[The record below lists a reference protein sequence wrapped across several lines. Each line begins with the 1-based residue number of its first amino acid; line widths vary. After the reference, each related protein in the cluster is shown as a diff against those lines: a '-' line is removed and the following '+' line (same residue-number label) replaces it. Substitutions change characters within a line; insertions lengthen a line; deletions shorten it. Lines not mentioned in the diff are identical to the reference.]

1 MSIKLDF
8 KQSHELL
15 HTLLI
20 RHHPE
25 ARLDYFLIGN
35 DRSERVKLCILDACR
50 LLELGIRL
58 GLSRDELWARAKGG
72 DVPSD
77 GARLEQLETIILLI
91 RQKGNKHERTPI
103 MIRMRRKRWSGK

>member
-1 MSIKLDF
+1 VSIKLDF

-15 HTLLI
+15 DTLLI
-20 RHHPE
+20 RLHPE

-35 DRSERVKLCILDACR
+35 DCSKRVKLCILDACR

-58 GLSRDELWARAKGG
+58 GLTRDELWARAKGG
-72 DVPSD
+72 EVPSD

-91 RQKGNKHERTPI
+91 
-103 MIRMRRKRWSGK
+103 